1 MNTQVF
7 FIMLVLLSFTLAFPQ
22 SAGNT
27 LFRRG
32 GCESGGVCLKKRLNM
47 SAMTL
52 KQRAYYK
59 CAKRYWMKDEPLCDA
74 ITDANAKQVNDRSKE
89 LKILFKKAKKA
100 CTKSWMEGDSLC
112 KVIITAA
119 SAQKIIAK
127 FKEKNKALKQKAIDA
142 CTKSWM
148 EGETALC
155 DLSDSDGKM
164 TVAKAKKINERSE
177 ELGPQA

>member
-127 FKEKNKALKQKAIDA
+127 F
-142 CTKSWM
+142 WM

-155 DLSDSDGKM
+155 DLSDSDKKM